1 MDTIIPVILSG
12 GSGSRLWPLSRAMRP
27 KQFLGVTEQQTLFQ
41 LTLARVQQLDG
52 ALSPI
57 IVANH
62 EHRFLAAEQ
71 ARVLGVDPTA
81 ILLEPT
87 GRTRRSEERRVGK
100 ECPYVCRSRWSPY
113 H

>member
-62 EHRFLAAEQ
+62 EHRFLAAE
-71 ARVLGVDPTA
+71 
-81 ILLEPT
+81 
-87 GRTRRSEERRVGK
+87 
-100 ECPYVCRSRWSPY
+100 
-113 H
+113 